1 MSPFKE
7 KVIAIVKSVPSGKVV
22 SYGQVGLYAGLP
34 RAARQVGWILNGM
47 EGKVDLPWW
56 RVVNNKGY
64 LSIRGT
70 QYNDKEL
77 QKKLLE
83 AEGVVFS
90 DEFTLPMETYRYVA
104 SFDELKKLQLPV
116 DYIEFLISKYSI

>member
-7 KVIAIVKSVPSGKVV
+7 KVIAIVRSIPSGKVV

-47 EGKVDLPWW
+47 EEQKEFPWW
-56 RVVNNKGY
+56 RVVNNKGH

-70 QYNDKEL
+70 QHNDKEL
-77 QKKLLE
+77 QRKLLQ
-83 AEGVVFS
+83 AEGVVVS
-90 DEFTLPMETYRYVA
+90 GDFTLPMETYRYAA
-104 SFDELKKLQLPV
+104 SAEELKRLQLPV
-116 DYIEFLISKYSI
+116 DYIEFVISKYNI